1 MPKDKDDKNWKS
13 RKIFEFNLKFEEE
26 IIVHC
31 GYSDFQG
38 KLRAIEESRGIITLE
53 SGKDLI
59 EIKMFKIYAI
69 TKLNKNKK

>member
-1 MPKDKDDKNWKS
+1 MPKENWKS
-13 RKIFEFNLKFEEE
+13 RKIFEFNADLGYEE

-38 KLRAIEESRGIITLE
+38 KLKAIEESRGIITLE

-59 EIKMFKIYAI
+59 EIKISKIYAI